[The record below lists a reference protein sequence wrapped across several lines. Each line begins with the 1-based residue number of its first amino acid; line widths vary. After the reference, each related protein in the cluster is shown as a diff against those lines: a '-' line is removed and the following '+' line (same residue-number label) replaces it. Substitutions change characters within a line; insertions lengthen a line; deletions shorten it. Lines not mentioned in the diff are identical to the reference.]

1 LEVPVPHSDLAFG
14 AFSDHGP
21 WQIDP
26 ERLRWRPG
34 VEALRAAAQ
43 AEVPALVRRR
53 MLPPLR
59 RFGEAAALLGVALAG
74 WQLRER
80 RTGGTASRAG
90 LSRRL
95 RRAFERLGP
104 AYIKLGQIVSSGQ
117 GLFPPELVD
126 EFKRCRDQVPAET
139 FAVVQRV
146 VEEDL
151 GVPITRAFASFDETP
166 IAAASIAQV
175 HAARLPGGEEVVV
188 KVQRPSVARLVRR
201 DIEAM
206 AWIAPLLVGRIPVAA
221 LGNPPALVELFA
233 ETIVEELDFRLEA
246 QNMLDVARVL
256 REAGQRIIVV
266 PRPHPELVTRRV
278 LVMERLHGF
287 QYEDVEGMHRAGV
300 DTDEL
305 VRALLIAFLEGAMI
319 YGVFHGDFHG
329 GNLLVMPDGR
339 VALFDYGITGRMA
352 EPQRLA
358 FLRMMLTG
366 AVNDIRGQLEAF
378 RDLGALPPDADID
391 ALMQVLKVDQP
402 VKDPTRMTG
411 DELVHEIQDLL
422 KGLLKQGA
430 KLPKNLMLYVKNMIF
445 FDGATTRL
453 APDVNLFEQVTRVYG
468 YFAMHH
474 ADRIVRDIG
483 FDPRL
488 LALDLD
494 GFRRTLGLEEE
505 TASLTQRQLVE
516 RRQRIHE
523 RLEGRLEAV
532 GERSDG

>member
-1 LEVPVPHSDLAFG
+1 
-14 AFSDHGP
+14 
-21 WQIDP
+21 
-26 ERLRWRPG
+26 
-34 VEALRAAAQ
+34 
-43 AEVPALVRRR
+43 
-53 MLPPLR
+53 
-59 RFGEAAALLGVALAG
+59 
-74 WQLRER
+74 
-80 RTGGTASRAG
+80 
-90 LSRRL
+90 
-95 RRAFERLGP
+95 
-104 AYIKLGQIVSSGQ
+104 
-117 GLFPPELVD
+117 
-126 EFKRCRDQVPAET
+126 
-139 FAVVQRV
+139 
-146 VEEDL
+146 
-151 GVPITRAFASFDETP
+151 
-166 IAAASIAQV
+166 
-175 HAARLPGGEEVVV
+175 
-188 KVQRPSVARLVRR
+188 
-201 DIEAM
+201 
-206 AWIAPLLVGRIPVAA
+206 
-221 LGNPPALVELFA
+221 
-233 ETIVEELDFRLEA
+233 
-246 QNMLDVARVL
+246 
-256 REAGQRIIVV
+256 
-266 PRPHPELVTRRV
+266 
-278 LVMERLHGF
+278 
-287 QYEDVEGMHRAGV
+287 
-300 DTDEL
+300 
-305 VRALLIAFLEGAMI
+305 LLIAFLEGAMI

-391 ALMQVLKVDQP
+391 ALMRVLKVDQP

-430 KLPKNLMLYVKNMIF
+430 KLQKNLMLYVKNMIF

-474 ADRIVRDIG
+474 AERIVRDIG

-516 RRQRIHE
+516 RRQRIQE
-523 RLEGRLEAV
+523 RLEAGGGRGGGRPVTKPRRGSAPPEHHLPAPAGLHPV
-532 GERSDG
+532 RGGGAGARSPARRRP